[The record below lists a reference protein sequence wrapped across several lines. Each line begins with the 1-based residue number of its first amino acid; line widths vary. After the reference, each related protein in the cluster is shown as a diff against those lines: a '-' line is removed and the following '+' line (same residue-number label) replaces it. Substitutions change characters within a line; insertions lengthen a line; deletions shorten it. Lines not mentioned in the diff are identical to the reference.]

1 MRSNAWYRALVDGLI
16 YTGSSGRGYMSRD
29 MLHKLSAILDR
40 GQKIKIAGLMV
51 LILIGGVL
59 ETASA
64 SLILPLVSAVL
75 DEKKFSSNK
84 YVTMAMDITGID
96 NVRKFTF
103 VLLGVIMAAFV
114 IKNAFLVFQTYLLA
128 RFANRNRARCTTN
141 LLWQFLHRPYE
152 YYLYAETSDIIRTIY
167 GDMDNIFNLLLQ
179 CMNFAAELVVS
190 ACLGIFILIMDW
202 KMTILVAGLL
212 GLLTLYNT
220 KVIKRHLNAAGE
232 GARITQA
239 GMYKWILQSASGIK
253 DVKVLKKEY
262 YFTDKYSK
270 SVEGYADNQIK
281 YNVLT
286 NLPRLLIETVAI
298 VGILTYVMLSMAFG
312 TDIASLMTTLSAFA
326 VAAMRLLPSVNRLN
340 TYMANIAYYEPA
352 LNFIYENVDTRGL
365 SEENVL
371 VKYAEHAL
379 LTATDSA
386 SNDNDKTAVALTS
399 DEPLAMEHA
408 IDLKGITF
416 AYPKTDKLIF
426 DHADM
431 EIPIGKS
438 VGVMGASGAGKS
450 TIVDILLGLLKIG
463 SGTVT
468 CDGKNVME
476 HYGQWLSHI
485 GYIPQNIYMLD
496 DSIRHNIAFGVED
509 KDIDD
514 KRVWEVLAEAQ
525 MKEFVEELPDK
536 LDAQIGERGV
546 RISGGQ
552 RQRLGIARALYHDP
566 ELMVF
571 DEATSA
577 LDNDTE
583 TAIMEAID
591 RLHGR
596 KTLVIIAHRLRTIEN
611 CDIIYKV
618 ENGKIVKE

>member
-1 MRSNAWYRALVDGLI
+1 
-16 YTGSSGRGYMSRD
+16 MSLT
-29 MLHKLSAILDR
+29 MLRKLSAILDR
-40 GQKIKIAGLMV
+40 GQKIKIAGLMI
-51 LILIGGVL
+51 LILIGGIM

-75 DEKKFSSNK
+75 DEEKFSSNK
-84 YVTMAMDITGID
+84 YVIMAMDMLHVDSIRT
-96 NVRKFTF
+96 FTF
-103 VLLGVIMAAFV
+103 ILLGVIIAAYIV
-114 IKNAFLVFQTYLLA
+114 KNAFLIFQTYLLA

-179 CMNFAAELVVS
+179 CMNFAAELIVS
-190 ACLGIFILIMDW
+190 ACLGIFLLVLDW

-212 GLLTLYNT
+212 GILTLYNT
-220 KVIKRHLNAAGE
+220 KVIKKHLNNAGE

-262 YFTDKYSK
+262 YFTDKYSE
-270 SVEGYADNQIK
+270 SAEGYADNQIR

-286 NLPRLLIETVAI
+286 NLPRLLIETTAI
-298 VGILTYVMLSMAFG
+298 VGILTYVMLSMALG
-312 TDIASLMTTLSAFA
+312 RDIASLMTTLSAFA
-326 VAAMRLLPSVNRLN
+326 IAAMRLLPSVNRLN
-340 TYMANIAYYEPA
+340 TYMANIAYFEPA
-352 LNFIYENVDTRGL
+352 LEYIYENVDTKGL

-371 VKYAEHAL
+371 ITHAGE
-379 LTATDSA
+379 A
-386 SNDNDKTAVALTS
+386 SL
-399 DEPLAMEHA
+399 EPMSMERD
-408 IDLKGITF
+408 IRLNGITF
-416 AYPKTDKLIF
+416 AYPNTDKLIF
-426 DHADM
+426 NEADM
-431 EIPIGKS
+431 EIPIGSS
-438 VGVMGASGAGKS
+438 VGVMGHSGAGKS
-450 TIVDILLGLLKIG
+450 TIVDIMLGLLKLEH
-463 SGTVT
+463 GTITV
-468 CDGKNVME
+468 DDVSVSD
-476 HYGQWLSHI
+476 HYAQWLSHI

-496 DSIRHNIAFGVED
+496 DSIKHNIAFGVKDE
-509 KDIDD
+509 DIDEA
-514 KRVWEVLAEAQ
+514 RVWEVLGEAQ
-525 MKEFVEELPDK
+525 MKEFVEGLPDK
-536 LDAQIGERGV
+536 LDAEIGERGV

-611 CDIIYKV
+611 CDFIYEVKD
-618 ENGKIVKE
+618 GKIIRKDR

>member
-1 MRSNAWYRALVDGLI
+1 
-16 YTGSSGRGYMSRD
+16 
-29 MLHKLSAILDR
+29 MLKKLSAILDK

-51 LILIGGVL
+51 LILIGGL
-59 ETASA
+59 MEMASA

-75 DEKKFSSNK
+75 DEEKFSSNK
-84 YVTMAMDITGID
+84 YVIIAMDLLNVD
-96 NVRKFTF
+96 NVRSFTF
-103 VLLGVIMAAFV
+103 ILLGAIIAAYM
-114 IKNAFLVFQTYLLA
+114 IKNSFLIFQTYLLA

-179 CMNFAAELVVS
+179 CMYFASEIIVS
-190 ACLGIFILIMDW
+190 MCLGIFLLVLDW

-212 GLLTLYNT
+212 GLLTLFNT
-220 KVIKRHLNAAGE
+220 KVIKKHLNIAGE
-232 GARITQA
+232 GSRITQA

-262 YFTDKYSK
+262 YFTDRYSD
-270 SVEGYADNQIK
+270 SAEGYADNQIK

-298 VGILTYVMLSMAFG
+298 VGILAYVMISMACG
-312 TDIASLMTTLSAFA
+312 TDISALMTTLSAFA
-326 VAAMRLLPSVNRLN
+326 IAAMRLLPSVNRLN
-340 TYMANIAYYEPA
+340 TYMANIAYFEPA
-352 LNFIYENVDTRGL
+352 LNYIYENVDTKGL

-371 VKYAEHAL
+371 
-379 LTATDSA
+379 LTHKADDTAGSANTSGASATSEA
-386 SNDNDKTAVALTS
+386 SGFSMNENIR
-399 DEPLAMEHA
+399 ME
-408 IDLKGITF
+408 GITF

-426 DHADM
+426 DKADM
-431 EIPIGKS
+431 DIPIGKS

-450 TIVDILLGLLKIG
+450 TIVDILLGLLEVQGGKIT
-463 SGTVT
+463 SDGTDV
-468 CDGKNVME
+468 NE
-476 HYGQWLSHI
+476 HYGKWLSNI

-496 DSIRHNIAFGVED
+496 DSIRHNIAFGVKDED
-509 KDIDD
+509 INDD
-514 KRVWEVLAEAQ
+514 RIWEVLAEAQ
-525 MKEFVEELPDK
+525 MKEFVEGLPDK

-552 RQRLGIARALYHDP
+552 KQRLGIARALYHDP
-566 ELMVF
+566 KLMVF

-583 TAIMEAID
+583 TAIMDAIE
-591 RLHGR
+591 RLHGQ

-611 CDIIYKV
+611 CDLKYEVKD
-618 ENGKIVKE
+618 GKIVRQ

>member
-1 MRSNAWYRALVDGLI
+1 
-16 YTGSSGRGYMSRD
+16 MSRD

-75 DEKKFSSNK
+75 DEEKFSSN
-84 YVTMAMDITGID
+84 VIVINAMDILGVDDIRT
-96 NVRKFTF
+96 FTF
-103 VLLGVIMAAFV
+103 ILLGVIMAAFV

-179 CMNFAAELVVS
+179 CMNFASEIIVS
-190 ACLGIFILIMDW
+190 LCLGIFLLVLDW

-220 KVIKRHLNAAGE
+220 KVIKKHLNMAGE

-253 DVKVLKKEY
+253 DVKVLKREY
-262 YFTDKYSK
+262 YFTDRYSD
-270 SVEGYADNQIK
+270 SAEGYADNQIK

-298 VGILTYVMLSMAFG
+298 VGILAYVMLSMAFG
-312 TDIASLMTTLSAFA
+312 TDIAALLTTLSAFA
-326 VAAMRLLPSVNRLN
+326 IAAMRLLPSVNRLN

-352 LNFIYENVDTRGL
+352 LNYIYENVDTKGL

-371 VKYAEHAL
+371 VKYADSESVRMQEGHDAAVSVEAKTTDDS
-379 LTATDSA
+379 LTMDHMI
-386 SNDNDKTAVALTS
+386 
-399 DEPLAMEHA
+399 E
-408 IDLKGITF
+408 LKGITF
-416 AYPKTDKLIF
+416 AYPRTDKLIF
-426 DHADM
+426 DNTDM

-438 VGVMGASGAGKS
+438 VGVVGASGAGKS
-450 TIVDILLGLLKIG
+450 TIVDILLGLLKIQ
-463 SGTVT
+463 SGRIL
-468 CDGKNVME
+468 CDGKDVME

-496 DSIRHNIAFGVED
+496 DSIRHNIAFGVKDE
-509 KDIDD
+509 DIDD

-525 MKEFVEELPDK
+525 MKEFVEGLVEG

-591 RLHGR
+591 RLHGS

-618 ENGKIVKE
+618 ENRKMIRTKEVALSKVGI

>member
-1 MRSNAWYRALVDGLI
+1 
-16 YTGSSGRGYMSRD
+16 
-29 MLHKLSAILDR
+29 LDK
-40 GQKIKIAGLMV
+40 GQKIKIAGLM
-51 LILIGGVL
+51 ILIFIGGL
-59 ETASA
+59 MEMASA
-64 SLILPLVSAVL
+64 SLILPLVNAVL
-75 DEKKFSSNK
+75 DEERFSSNE
-84 YVTMAMDITGID
+84 YVIRAMDLTGIS
-96 NVRKFTF
+96 NIRSFTF
-103 VLLGVIMAAFV
+103 ALLGVIIAAYI
-114 IKNAFLVFQTYLLA
+114 IKNAFLIFQTYLLA

-179 CMNFAAELVVS
+179 CMYFASEVIVS
-190 ACLGIFILIMDW
+190 ICLGIFLLIMDW
-202 KMTILVAGLL
+202 RMTVLVAGLL
-212 GLLTLYNT
+212 GLLTLFNT
-220 KVIKRHLNAAGE
+220 KVIKKHLNIAGE
-232 GARITQA
+232 GSRVTQA

-262 YFTDKYSK
+262 YFTDRYSA
-270 SVEGYADNQIK
+270 SAEGYADNQIK

-298 VGILTYVMLSMAFG
+298 VGILAYVMIRMATG
-312 TDIASLMTTLSAFA
+312 TDIAALLTTLSAFA
-326 VAAMRLLPSVNRLN
+326 IAAMRLLPSVNRLN
-340 TYMANIAYYEPA
+340 TYMANIAYFEPA
-352 LNFIYENVDTRGL
+352 LNYIYENVDTKGL

-371 VKYAEHAL
+371 KTHAAEC
-379 LTATDSA
+379 SA
-386 SNDNDKTAVALTS
+386 DADGSVGIVDKS
-399 DEPLAMEHA
+399 DAAGFTMNESIRME
-408 IDLKGITF
+408 GITF

-426 DHADM
+426 DNANM

-450 TIVDILLGLLKIG
+450 TIVDILLGLLKIQ
-463 SGTVT
+463 SGRVT
-468 CDGKNVME
+468 CDGTDVNE
-476 HYGQWLSHI
+476 HYGMWLSNI

-496 DSIRHNIAFGVED
+496 DSIRHNIAFGVKDE
-509 KDIDD
+509 DIDD
-514 KRVWEVLAEAQ
+514 ERVWAVLAEAQ
-525 MKEFVEELPDK
+525 MKEFVEDLPDK

-552 RQRLGIARALYHDP
+552 KQRLGIARALYHDP
-566 ELMVF
+566 GLLVF

-583 TAIMEAID
+583 TAIMDAIE

-611 CDIIYKV
+611 CDIRYEV
-618 ENGKIVKE
+618 RGGKIVVNK

>member
-1 MRSNAWYRALVDGLI
+1 
-16 YTGSSGRGYMSRD
+16 MSTTILR
-29 MLHKLSAILDR
+29 KLSAILDK
-40 GQKIKIAGLMV
+40 GQKIKIAGLM
-51 LILIGGVL
+51 ILIFIGGL
-59 ETASA
+59 MEMASA
-64 SLILPLVSAVL
+64 SLILPLVNAVL
-75 DEKKFSSNK
+75 DEEKFSSNE
-84 YVTMAMDITGID
+84 YVIRAMDLTGISD
-96 NVRKFTF
+96 VRSFTF
-103 VLLGVIMAAFV
+103 ALLGVIIAAYI
-114 IKNAFLVFQTYLLA
+114 IKNAFLIFQTYLLA

-179 CMNFAAELVVS
+179 CMYFASEVIVS
-190 ACLGIFILIMDW
+190 VCLGIFLLIMDW
-202 KMTILVAGLL
+202 RMTILVAGLL
-212 GLLTLYNT
+212 GLLTLFNT
-220 KVIKRHLNAAGE
+220 KVIKKHLNIAGE
-232 GARITQA
+232 GSRVTQA

-262 YFTDKYSK
+262 YFTDRYSA
-270 SVEGYADNQIK
+270 SAEGYADNQIK

-298 VGILTYVMLSMAFG
+298 VGILAYVMIRMATG
-312 TDIASLMTTLSAFA
+312 TDIAALLTTLSAFA
-326 VAAMRLLPSVNRLN
+326 IAAMRLLPSVNRLN
-340 TYMANIAYYEPA
+340 TYMANIAYFEPA
-352 LNFIYENVDTRGL
+352 LNYIYENVDTKGL

-371 VKYAEHAL
+371 
-379 LTATDSA
+379 
-386 SNDNDKTAVALTS
+386 KT
-399 DEPLAMEHA
+399 HA
-408 IDLKGITF
+408 IECSSGAEGSVGITDKSGAAVFTMNESIRMEGITF

-426 DHADM
+426 DNADM

-450 TIVDILLGLLKIG
+450 TIVDILLGLLKIQ
-463 SGTVT
+463 SGKVT
-468 CDGKNVME
+468 CDGRDVSE
-476 HYGQWLSHI
+476 HYGMWLSNI

-496 DSIRHNIAFGVED
+496 DSIRRNIAFGVKDE
-509 KDIDD
+509 DIDD
-514 KRVWEVLAEAQ
+514 ERVWAVLAEAQ
-525 MKEFVEELPDK
+525 MKEFVEDLPDK

-552 RQRLGIARALYHDP
+552 KQRLGIARALYHDP
-566 ELMVF
+566 GLLVF

-583 TAIMEAID
+583 TAIMDAIE

-611 CDIIYKV
+611 CDIRYEVKD
-618 ENGKIVKE
+618 GKIVADR